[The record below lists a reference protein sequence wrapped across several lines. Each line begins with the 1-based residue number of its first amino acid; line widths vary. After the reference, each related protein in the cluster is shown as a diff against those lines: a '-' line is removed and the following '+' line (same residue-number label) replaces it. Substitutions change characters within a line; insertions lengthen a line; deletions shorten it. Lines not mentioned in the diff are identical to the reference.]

1 MINTKRYRYNNKK
14 IWKSKGRFRKVICR
28 RKDMEHVHSIILI
41 KRGDK
46 YLNYFDERWG
56 MYLFPNIKG
65 NDIEEIKNKYN
76 TNNVKYLFDKV
87 HEKYSIPNK
96 EKRTY
101 HHYFYE
107 VDKDINGEYFSLNA
121 LLKKEK
127 VKENNGDNI
136 KFIEKCYNNQ

>member
-1 MINTKRYRYNNKK
+1 
-14 IWKSKGRFRKVICR
+14 
-28 RKDMEHVHSIILI
+28 MEHVHSIILI

-76 TNNVKYLFDKV
+76 TNDVKYLFDKV

-107 VDKDINGEYFSLNA
+107 VDKDINGEYFSLNE
-121 LLKKEK
+121 LLQKEK
-127 VKENNGDNI
+127 VKENNGDII
-136 KFIEKCYNNQ
+136 KFIEEFYNILYKTSHNIHYVTNIIEKIL

>member
-1 MINTKRYRYNNKK
+1 
-14 IWKSKGRFRKVICR
+14 
-28 RKDMEHVHSIILI
+28 MEHVHSIILI

-121 LLKKEK
+121 LLQKEK
-127 VKENNGDNI
+127 VKENNGDII
-136 KFIEKCYNNQ
+136 KFIEEFYNNLKDIQWENMVEH

>member
-1 MINTKRYRYNNKK
+1 
-14 IWKSKGRFRKVICR
+14 
-28 RKDMEHVHSIILI
+28 MEHVHSIILI

-96 EKRTY
+96 ETRTY

-107 VDKDINGEYFSLNA
+107 VDKDINGEYRHNGTDFTKKQINIFCRARLCRI
-121 LLKKEK
+121 LLYN
-127 VKENNGDNI
+127 KEN
-136 KFIEKCYNNQ
+136 

>member
-1 MINTKRYRYNNKK
+1 
-14 IWKSKGRFRKVICR
+14 
-28 RKDMEHVHSIILI
+28 MEHVHSIILI

-121 LLKKEK
+121 LLQKEN
-127 VKENNGDNI
+127 VKENNGDII
-136 KFIEKCYNNQ
+136 KFIGEFYNNLKDIQWKNMVEH

>member
-1 MINTKRYRYNNKK
+1 
-14 IWKSKGRFRKVICR
+14 
-28 RKDMEHVHSIILI
+28 MEHVHSIILI

-96 EKRTY
+96 EKRILIDRYLMGKTQV
-101 HHYFYE
+101 E
-107 VDKDINGEYFSLNA
+107 ISEEIGISQAQVSRLEKNAIKDV
-121 LLKKEK
+121 KKL
-127 VKENNGDNI
+127 I
-136 KFIEKCYNNQ
+136 K

>member
-1 MINTKRYRYNNKK
+1 
-14 IWKSKGRFRKVICR
+14 
-28 RKDMEHVHSIILI
+28 MEHVHSIILI

-56 MYLFPNIKG
+56 MYLFQNIKG

-96 EKRTY
+96 ETRTY

-107 VDKDINGEYFSLNA
+107 VDKDINGEYFSLNE
-121 LLKKEK
+121 LLQKEK
-127 VKENNGDNI
+127 VKENNGDII
-136 KFIEKCYNNQ
+136 KFIEEFYNNQ

>member
-1 MINTKRYRYNNKK
+1 MRENMTFLTNYYQIREMTIDRMKEIIDQNKR
-14 IWKSKGRFRKVICR
+14 SKEGGTVFFG
-28 RKDMEHVHSIILI
+28 DSITQ
-41 KRGDK
+41 
-46 YLNYFDERWG
+46 F
-56 MYLFPNIKG
+56 M
-65 NDIEEIKNKYN
+65 DIEKYFPEIKNKYN

-121 LLKKEK
+121 LLQKEK
-127 VKENNGDNI
+127 VKENNGDII
-136 KFIEKCYNNQ
+136 KFIEEFYNNK

>member
-1 MINTKRYRYNNKK
+1 
-14 IWKSKGRFRKVICR
+14 
-28 RKDMEHVHSIILI
+28 MEHVHSIILI

-121 LLKKEK
+121 LLQKEK
-127 VKENNGDNI
+127 VKENNGDII
-136 KFIEKCYNNQ
+136 KFIEEFYNNLKDIQWKNMVEH

>member
-1 MINTKRYRYNNKK
+1 
-14 IWKSKGRFRKVICR
+14 
-28 RKDMEHVHSIILI
+28 MEHVHSIILI

-46 YLNYFDERWG
+46 YLNDFDERWG

-87 HEKYSIPNK
+87 HEKNSIPNK

-107 VDKDINGEYFSLNA
+107 VDKDINGEYFSLNE
-121 LLKKEK
+121 LLQKEK
-127 VKENNGDNI
+127 VKENNGDII
-136 KFIEKCYNNQ
+136 KFIEEFYNNQKKRQKKQEKKA

>member
-1 MINTKRYRYNNKK
+1 
-14 IWKSKGRFRKVICR
+14 
-28 RKDMEHVHSIILI
+28 MEHVHSIILI

-96 EKRTY
+96 ETRTY
-101 HHYFYE
+101 HHYVYE
-107 VDKDINGEYFSLNA
+107 VLQ
-121 LLKKEK
+121 KEK
-127 VKENNGDNI
+127 VKENNGDII
-136 KFIEKCYNNQ
+136 KFIEEFYNIK